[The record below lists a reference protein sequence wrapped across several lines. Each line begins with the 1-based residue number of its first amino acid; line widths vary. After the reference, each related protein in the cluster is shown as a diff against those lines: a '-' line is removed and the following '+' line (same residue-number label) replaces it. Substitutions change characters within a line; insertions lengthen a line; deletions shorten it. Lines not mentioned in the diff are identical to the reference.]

1 MRKFRVHIDTP
12 YEGITPTVD
21 FEIPDEATEEEVEQE
36 AREEFLN
43 IFNYG
48 YEELKDGESNDQ

>member
-1 MRKFRVHIDTP
+1 MRNFRVHIDTP
-12 YEGITPTVD
+12 YAGQTPTVD
-21 FEIPDEATEEEVEQE
+21 FEMPDDATEEDIEQQ

-48 YEELKDGESNDQ
+48 YEELKEGEE